1 MVFGDST
8 TGPFSHLHTLESGIL
23 RAFNIRNFFLLRTEP
38 RIINLL
44 SRGRAC
50 DACLTI
56 SRPIYKYASPGAD
69 TMGTKRTLSPVKKQF
84 GLIASIAV
92 IGLGLTLAWLT
103 KWNPYLIWLASAS
116 VITFI
121 LYGFD
126 KTQAVHGGI
135 RVPEIV
141 LHGLALAGGFPGG
154 WAGRLVFHHKTRKR
168 SFTIVLWI
176 STILHLILIYWIFL
190 AK

>member
-1 MVFGDST
+1 
-8 TGPFSHLHTLESGIL
+8 
-23 RAFNIRNFFLLRTEP
+23 
-38 RIINLL
+38 
-44 SRGRAC
+44 
-50 DACLTI
+50 
-56 SRPIYKYASPGAD
+56 
-69 TMGTKRTLSPVKKQF
+69 MGTNRTFSPVKKQF
-84 GLIASIAV
+84 ILIAAVAV
-92 IGLGLTLAWLT
+92 IGLGLILAWLT
-103 KWNPYLIWLASAS
+103 SWNPYMVWLASAS
-116 VITFI
+116 VITFF

-126 KTQAVHGGI
+126 KAQAVNGGL

-176 STILHLILIYWIFL
+176 STILHLVLIYIIFL